1 MKLELSFQY
10 LMFVVVS
17 VSFFLWGNT
26 FLYFFSFVNKTR
38 ALKIDFNIQR
48 FAELES
54 EISYALGS
62 SWGTNIWSRRIFKEQ
77 NYSSKWGL
85 FCFTFWK
92 EISFYSKI
100 SWLLFS
106 LSDLLSSELIIRL
119 FISCI
124 MSIIS
129 K

>member
-1 MKLELSFQY
+1 
-10 LMFVVVS
+10 MFVVVS

-62 SWGTNIWSRRIFKEQ
+62 SWGTNFGRNEYLRNK
-77 NYSSKWGL
+77 
-85 FCFTFWK
+85 
-92 EISFYSKI
+92 
-100 SWLLFS
+100 
-106 LSDLLSSELIIRL
+106 IIRPSGICSVLHFEKKSL
-119 FISCI
+119 FIRKYLDYCFLYPTYSPVN
-124 MSIIS
+124 
-129 K
+129 